1 MIKQQGKYQPELL
14 KTYPPFKCDELELLF
29 LTDWYISKINKNDP
43 SKLSKITS
51 IDEIGLYQEYNI
63 CYKLFYNLLGISC
76 LFMQKFRIPC
86 SLIRKDWIGEN
97 KSSIHY
103 CSQKCSYTKLSDN
116 EIVRMRDK
124 HLNNPRLLF
133 NGLENDADI
142 CYKTSENFIY
152 GYIKSL

>member
-76 LFMQKFRIPC
+76 LFMHKFNNDLYVPIDTPSRFPE
-86 SLIRKDWIGEN
+86 SHDVLLISVLGRNKDFHI
-97 KSSIHY
+97 KS
-103 CSQKCSYTKLSDN
+103 
-116 EIVRMRDK
+116 
-124 HLNNPRLLF
+124 
-133 NGLENDADI
+133 
-142 CYKTSENFIY
+142 YKTSFFNSETFKEQIGNEKIIYNDFYFIF
-152 GYIKSL
+152 L

>member
-63 CYKLFYNLLGISC
+63 CYKLFYNSIYLSI
-76 LFMQKFRIPC
+76 LF
-86 SLIRKDWIGEN
+86 
-97 KSSIHY
+97 
-103 CSQKCSYTKLSDN
+103 
-116 EIVRMRDK
+116 
-124 HLNNPRLLF
+124 
-133 NGLENDADI
+133 I
-142 CYKTSENFIY
+142 CYDLFSNIKYKLFKYIFLQTIRSMTFYFIY
-152 GYIKSL
+152 L